1 MFPYFSF
8 ITNASNWKVTE
19 YTVLM
24 AIGGRDSDGN
34 PVKDVYI
41 SYNMGM
47 DWRKGGDLLMLPDYI
62 PAMWGAQGL
71 VYSSVVHTAGTLRIA
86 VDAHAYTHP
95 APLACTGRE
104 GCRIACDTAHH
115 RMGLPLHLSLRRICS
130 RRQPVSQHMA
140 RGNKQADIQT
150 ATVT

>member
-1 MFPYFSF
+1 
-8 ITNASNWKVTE
+8 
-19 YTVLM
+19 M

-71 VYSSVVHTAGTLRIA
+71 VYSSVLTQPARSASQWTPMPIRTLPRWLVPAEKAA
-86 VDAHAYTHP
+86 VSRATQPITEWDCPYIYLFGGYAADGSLYPNIWRGAINRLTFK
-95 APLACTGRE
+95 PL
-104 GCRIACDTAHH
+104 
-115 RMGLPLHLSLRRICS
+115 
-130 RRQPVSQHMA
+130 Q
-140 RGNKQADIQT
+140 
-150 ATVT
+150 